1 MLTDNKTYNG
11 ETAKFS
17 RRDFLTA
24 GGATVV
30 SPAIITAAASSAA
43 VAAQNAGVN
52 TAESQGNP
60 ASDGKKE
67 ILLGLAGETNVNR
80 PEPETAFIKVQHLLD
95 KADVLFGH
103 FETTLGDNP
112 SENDDMPDLQ
122 YKKGWNHS
130 KPNNVK
136 AWKIAGFDAVG
147 VASNV
152 SGSVES
158 TVRIMHELDKLG
170 IPHAGIGMNIT
181 EARKPAIVEKN
192 GVKLGLL
199 SYTSVFYPHFVPA
212 LDRKPGAVTVK
223 AAMGIIPSWRTEE
236 MPGAMPDIKTW
247 LDEKEKALMLEDI
260 VKLRPQVDYIVL
272 SNHWG
277 VTDGENTQDYQIEF
291 AHAAIDAGAD
301 AIMGHHPHRPQGIQ
315 IYKGKPIFYSM
326 GNFAFDWWF
335 VRDFLKEGILGY
347 VSLKNGSAVKVS
359 FVPVRRED
367 DSNDIAPLAIN
378 SQKGAEI
385 IEAVRRLSQPFG
397 TKFEVVENEVVVFV

>member
-1 MLTDNKTYNG
+1 MLKDNKNYKD
-11 ETAKFS
+11 ETPKFS
-17 RRDFLTA
+17 RRDFLVA
-24 GGATVV
+24 GGAAVAT
-30 SPAIITAAASSAA
+30 PAIITAATLSSA
-43 VAAQNAGVN
+43 VAAQ
-52 TAESQGNP
+52 GNQ
-60 ASDGKKE
+60 ASDGKRE
-67 ILLGLAGETNVNR
+67 ILLGLVGETNVNR
-80 PEPETAFIKVQHLLD
+80 PEPETAFVKVQPLLD

-130 KPNNVK
+130 KPDNAR
-136 AWKIAGFDAVG
+136 AWKVAGFDAVG

-152 SGSVES
+152 SGSVDS
-158 TVRIMHELDKLG
+158 TVRIMQELDKLG

-212 LDRKPGAVTVK
+212 LDRKPGAATVK

-236 MPGAMPDIKTW
+236 MPGVMPDVKTW
-247 LDEKEKALMLEDI
+247 LDEKEKTLMLGDI
-260 VKLRPQVDYIVL
+260 AKLRTQVDYIVL

-277 VTDGENTQDYQIEF
+277 VTDGERAQDYQIEF

-301 AIMGHHPHRPQGIQ
+301 AIMGHHPHRPQGIE

-326 GNFAFDWWF
+326 GNFAFDWWL
-335 VRDFLKEGILGY
+335 VRTYLKEGIMAY
-347 VSLKNGSAVKVS
+347 VSLKNGSAAKVS

-367 DSNDIAPLAIN
+367 DSNDIAPLSVN
-378 SQKGAEI
+378 SQKGAEV
-385 IEAVRRLSQPFG
+385 IETVRRLSRPFG
-397 TKFEVVENEVVVFV
+397 TKFEVVENEVVVSV